1 MNHKPVNS
9 QLHDQQLMPIR
20 LVMLL
25 NYIPLHF
32 MSAMNMLAA
41 RVERLTFLLSVTM
54 ESSRDWNPEFGSL
67 EVRVQKSVSRPI
79 KHQHPFGFDYPSR
92 LLIPVSTW
100 NDLRHLRPDVVV
112 SLEVG
117 PRTLQAF
124 FLRWLGLRYKLVVQV
139 RESEIT
145 AMSRGK
151 LRIMLRKFIL
161 PRVDQVLVN
170 GESGRRH
177 VRYCGVKDENITIVP
192 SGTDTVN
199 FGRNLITKSDST
211 ELKLLY
217 VGALIPLKG
226 IMPFAKI
233 LREEAARSKRRIR
246 WQVIGRGADEDELK
260 SMEWPPNFTFEM
272 GGACGYHELPR
283 IYAEHDVFVMP
294 SLADEWGMVV
304 NEAMASGLPV
314 LGCTG
319 TQAVEELVN
328 PGENGWI
335 YQPGDEAALRRALRE
350 MLGTEPAA
358 LLAMGH
364 AARDVALECSDHLAA
379 ERILEA
385 LRKTTAPLQ
394 SALQLS

>member
-1 MNHKPVNS
+1 MSQPPVKS
-9 QLHDQQLMPIR
+9 PLPVQER
-20 LVMLL
+20 LPLRVVMLL

-32 MSAMNMLAA
+32 MSAMNLLAS
-41 RVERLTFLLSVTM
+41 RVERLTFLLSVSM
-54 ESSRDWNPEFGSL
+54 ESSRDWNPDFGAL
-67 EVRVQKSVSRPI
+67 DVKVQKSISLPV
-79 KHQHPFGFDYPSR
+79 KHTHPFGFDYPSK

-100 NDLRHLRPDVVV
+100 SDLRHLQPDVVM

-177 VRYCGVKDENITIVP
+177 VKDCGVRDENITIVP
-192 SGTDTVN
+192 SGTDTVH
-199 FGRNLITKSDST
+199 FGGNQITQSDST

-226 IMPFAKI
+226 IIPFATI
-233 LREEAARSKRRIR
+233 LRDEAARSKRRIR
-246 WQVIGRGADEDELK
+246 WKVIGRGADEAELQAID
-260 SMEWPPNFTFEM
+260 WPPNFVLEM
-272 GGACGYHELPR
+272 GGACEYHELPR
-283 IYAEHDVFVMP
+283 IYADNDVFVMP

-314 LGCTG
+314 LGCIG
-319 TQAVEELVN
+319 TQAVEELVK
-328 PGENGWI
+328 PGGNGWS
-335 YQPGDEAALRRALRE
+335 YKPGDEAGLRQAIRE
-350 MLGTEPAA
+350 MLDTEPTS
-358 LLAMGH
+358 LHGMGH
-364 AARDVALECSDHLAA
+364 AARQVALACSDHLTT

-385 LRKTTAPLQ
+385 LQKVMNPHRTAPPR
-394 SALQLS
+394 S

>member
-1 MNHKPVNS
+1 MTQEPATS
-9 QLHDQQLMPIR
+9 PPPAGERLPLHV
-20 LVMLL
+20 VMLL

-32 MSAMNMLAA
+32 MSAMNLLAA
-41 RVERLTFLLSVTM
+41 RVERLTFLLSVSM
-54 ESSRDWNPEFGSL
+54 ESSRDWNPEFGAL
-67 EVRVQKSVSRPI
+67 EVHVQKSVSLPI
-79 KHQHPFGFDYPSR
+79 KHQHPFGFDYPSK

-151 LRIMLRKFIL
+151 LRMMLRKFIL

-177 VRYCGVKDENITIVP
+177 VRDCGVKDDKITIVP
-192 SGTDTVN
+192 SGTDTVH
-199 FGRNLITKSDST
+199 FGSNAITSSDSA

-226 IMPFAKI
+226 IIPFAEI
-233 LREEAARSKRRIR
+233 LRDEAARSGRRIR
-246 WQVIGRGADEDELK
+246 WKVIGRGADEAGLR
-260 SMEWPPNFTFEM
+260 SMDWPPNLTFEM
-272 GGACGYHELPR
+272 GGACQYHELPR

-319 TQAVEELVN
+319 TQAVEELVD
-328 PGENGWI
+328 PGGNGWI
-335 YQPGDEAALRRALRE
+335 YQPGDEAGLRRALRE
-350 MLGTEPAA
+350 MLGTERTA
-358 LLAMGH
+358 LLAMGQ
-364 AARDVALECSDHLAA
+364 AARKVALECSDHLAA

-385 LRKTTAPLQ
+385 LRKTTAPSR
-394 SALQLS
+394 SANPFS

>member
-1 MNHKPVNS
+1 MTQPPVKS
-9 QLHDQQLMPIR
+9 PPPEQER
-20 LVMLL
+20 LPLRVVMLL

-32 MSAMNMLAA
+32 MSAMNLLAA

-54 ESSRDWNPEFGSL
+54 ESSRDWNPEFGEL
-67 EVRVQKSVSRPI
+67 EVKVQKSISLPV
-79 KHQHPFGFDYPSR
+79 KHQHPFGFDYPSK

-100 NDLRHLRPDVVV
+100 SDLRHLRPDVVV

-145 AMSRGK
+145 AMSRGR

-177 VRYCGVKDENITIVP
+177 VRDCGVRDGNITLVP
-192 SGTDTVN
+192 SGTDTVH
-199 FGRNLITKSDST
+199 FGGNAITKSDSP

-226 IMPFAKI
+226 IIPFAKI
-233 LREEAARSKRRIR
+233 LRDEAARSKRRIR
-246 WQVIGRGADEDELK
+246 WQVIGRGPDEAELQAID
-260 SMEWPPNFTFEM
+260 WPPNCIFEM
-272 GGACGYHELPR
+272 GGACKYHELPQV
-283 IYAEHDVFVMP
+283 YAANDVFVMP

-319 TQAVEELVN
+319 TQAVEELVK

-335 YQPGDEAALRRALRE
+335 YQPGDEAGLRQALRE
-350 MLGTEPAA
+350 MLDTEPTT

-364 AARDVALECSDHLAA
+364 AARRVALECSDRLTA

-385 LRKTTAPLQ
+385 LQKVMNPAQTRFPL
-394 SALQLS
+394 S

>member
-1 MNHKPVNS
+1 MTQAPMKSSLPT
-9 QLHDQQLMPIR
+9 QER
-20 LVMLL
+20 LPLRVVMLL

-32 MSAMNMLAA
+32 MSAMNLLAA

-54 ESSRDWNPEFGSL
+54 ESSRDWNPEFGAL
-67 EVRVQKSVSRPI
+67 EVKVQKSISLPV
-79 KHQHPFGFDYPSR
+79 KHQHPFGFDYPSK

-145 AMSRGK
+145 AMSRGR

-177 VRYCGVKDENITIVP
+177 VRDCGVRDENITIVP
-192 SGTDTVN
+192 SGTDTVH
-199 FGRNLITKSDST
+199 FGGNVITKSDST

-226 IMPFAKI
+226 IIPFARI
-233 LREEAARSKRRIR
+233 LRDEAGRSKRRIR
-246 WQVIGRGADEDELK
+246 WQVIGRGADEAELR
-260 SMEWPPNFTFEM
+260 SMDWPPNCIFEM
-272 GGACGYHELPR
+272 GGACKYHELPR
-283 IYAEHDVFVMP
+283 IYAENDVFVMP

-319 TQAVEELVN
+319 TQAVEELVK

-335 YQPGDEAALRRALRE
+335 YQPGDEAGLRQALRE
-350 MLGTEPAA
+350 MLNTEPTS
-358 LLAMGH
+358 LLAMGN
-364 AARDVALECSDHLAA
+364 AARQVALECSDRMTA

-385 LRKTTAPLQ
+385 LQKVMNPARTGLPL
-394 SALQLS
+394 

>member
-1 MNHKPVNS
+1 MSQPPVKS
-9 QLHDQQLMPIR
+9 PLPVQER
-20 LVMLL
+20 LPLRVVMLL

-32 MSAMNMLAA
+32 MSAMNLLAS
-41 RVERLTFLLSVTM
+41 RVERLTFLLSVSM
-54 ESSRDWNPEFGSL
+54 ESSRDWNPDFGAL
-67 EVRVQKSVSRPI
+67 DVKVQKSISLPV
-79 KHQHPFGFDYPSR
+79 KHTHPFGFDYPSK

-100 NDLRHLRPDVVV
+100 SDLRHLRPDVVM

-177 VRYCGVKDENITIVP
+177 VRDCGVRDENIMIVP
-192 SGTDTVN
+192 SGTDTVHY
-199 FGRNLITKSDST
+199 GGNLITQSDSS
-211 ELKLLY
+211 ELRLLY

-226 IMPFAKI
+226 IIPFATI
-233 LREEAARSKRRIR
+233 LRDEAARSKRRIR
-246 WQVIGRGADEDELK
+246 WKVIGRGADEAELQAID
-260 SMEWPPNFTFEM
+260 WPPNFVLEM
-272 GGACGYHELPR
+272 GGACEYRELPR
-283 IYAEHDVFVMP
+283 IYAENNVFVMP

-319 TQAVEELVN
+319 TQAVEELVK
-328 PGENGWI
+328 PGGNGWS
-335 YQPGDEAALRRALRE
+335 YKPGDEAGLRQAIRE
-350 MLGTEPAA
+350 MLDTEPTS

-364 AARDVALECSDHLAA
+364 AARQVALACSDHLTA
-379 ERILEA
+379 ERIIEA
-385 LRKTTAPLQ
+385 LQKVMNPPRKAPPR
-394 SALQLS
+394 S